1 MIAAPVLPTEATGKF
16 HTLTCLAGKEGTDPF
31 GDEIIREVAETSL
44 LGTIE
49 SYMQEL
55 RGNLDNNAPAYAKL
69 AYLFDHGITPTR
81 VEGHFDGVAIGLR
94 TGDERE
100 PFASYGNVMEMLWS
114 TTVGPVAP
122 WVGKSFL
129 TIDADSLKHYTDGH
143 EKADVPTY
151 LGINHFTRLEESVL
165 NRLSFSVLSW
175 WMHLKDTPEDQKK
188 LYGQDRDGGLF
199 IARRGM
205 SAYAG
210 TKREVFQLNYRWPN
224 LGNLPPFTY
233 LIDEVVEI
241 SEGAYL
247 GQLLFATHRLLQPFD
262 ADLPATEYGYQ
273 HFGYFLITDAT
284 WAAEIRRVFHN
295 IRPGEITAHVAGQ
308 PSSSAVRTG
317 DMASVPAQSLD
328 LTLNDRNGGNRN
340 EEIFQDVQ
348 HDLAKSPTIVDLLKS
363 YSDDL
368 LETFDN
374 RSPSFLK
381 LNEIFNRGLGPD
393 EVRGFYHGALISFH
407 SEGLFK
413 LFDVNTL
420 DLAWKLGR
428 YFSPWTGKIFTGISR
443 ERLAELTDGFEKA
456 EVPTFFGSNTYAF
469 RTAKEK
475 IVGQLMK
482 AAPIWTEPATADES
496 TNYGYSLKSFFFIGH
511 KAASVNPDNKSKQ
524 VFQFNYRWPKLRTLP
539 PDNYCIDELVKIADG
554 LYLGQLIYATE
565 LLKKYDPNEPSSAYN
580 YRLFGYFLLLDER
593 WNRRRTAIGLDP
605 YNG

>member
-1 MIAAPVLPTEATGKF
+1 MIASQVITPGATGKF
-16 HTLTCLAGKEGTDPF
+16 RTLTCLAGKEGTEPLA
-31 GDEIIREVAETSL
+31 DEVIREVAETSL
-44 LGTIE
+44 LDTMN

-55 RGNLDNNAPAYAKL
+55 HGNLDNNAPACAKL

-81 VEGHFDGVAIGLR
+81 VEGHFDGVAVGLR

-100 PFASYGNVMEMLWS
+100 PFASYGNFMGMLWS

-129 TIDADSLKHYTDGH
+129 TLSADSLKHYTDGH
-143 EKADVPTY
+143 EKGDVPTY
-151 LGINHFTRLEESVL
+151 LGINHFTRLEESIL

-175 WMHLKDTPEDQKK
+175 YMHLKDAPEDQKK

-205 SAYAG
+205 SAYSG
-210 TKREVFQLNYRWPN
+210 TKREVFQLNYRWLN

-241 SEGAYL
+241 AEGAYL
-247 GQLLFATHRLLQPFD
+247 GQLLFATSRLLQHFNP
-262 ADLPATEYGYQ
+262 DLPAADYGYQ

-295 IRPGEITAHVAGQ
+295 IRPAEIADRVAEQ
-308 PSSSAVRTG
+308 PSSSAVG
-317 DMASVPAQSLD
+317 SASIASASAQSLE
-328 LTLNDRNGGNRN
+328 LTLSEREGANCNDD
-340 EEIFQDVQ
+340 IFREVQ
-348 HDLAKSPTIVDLLKS
+348 EDLAKSPTIVDLLKS

-368 LETFDN
+368 LRTYDN
-374 RSPSFLK
+374 HSPSFLK

-393 EVRGFYHGALISFH
+393 EVRGYYHGALISFH

-456 EVPTFFGSNTYAF
+456 DVPTFFGSNTYAF
-469 RTAKEK
+469 RTAKQK
-475 IVGQLMK
+475 LVGQLMK
-482 AAPIWTEPATADES
+482 AAPIWTEPAAADES
-496 TNYGYSLKSFFFIGH
+496 TKFGYSLKSFFFIGH
-511 KAASVNPDNKSKQ
+511 KATSVNADNKDKQ

-565 LLKKYDPNEPSSAYN
+565 LLKKYDPNQPSSIYN
-580 YRLFGYFLLLDER
+580 YCLFGYFLLLDER